1 MPHTHSYIASQNN
14 SQVPL
19 LLCPEPVHFKMLAR
33 RAASFSRHVLL
44 VPFRLNSSSP
54 QPPPSPSPSVY
65 NSAAVEERWQSVWR
79 EQSNNYTCTR
89 SPLLARASASGKQKY
104 ILSMFPYPS
113 GVLHMGHVRVYSI
126 SDRQDS
132 RFHLQTQ
139 RM

>member
-1 MPHTHSYIASQNN
+1 
-14 SQVPL
+14 
-19 LLCPEPVHFKMLAR
+19 MLAR
-33 RAASFSRHVLL
+33 RAASFPCHFLL

-54 QPPPSPSPSVY
+54 PPPPPPPPCVY

-89 SPLLARASASGKQKY
+89 SPLLARASAAGKQKY

-126 SDRQDS
+126 SDRQDF
-132 RFHLQTQ
+132 RYHFKTQ
-139 RM
+139 IM